1 MPKNTK
7 TTAKE
12 ETATT
17 KVTRSTKGTTKKEAR
32 VTPRTGKSQANKM
45 LARVPEEKVFWC
57 HDGQVLRDIREL
69 RDALITM
76 SDETYNYHS
85 KEFKKDLSNWVRDI
99 VATETGKRYGRVQFK
114 RDGQSGYGRQMQP
127 AMKKRRGLT
136 LCKSR

>member
-32 VTPRTGKSQANKM
+32 VTPRMGKSQASKM

-57 HDGQVLRDIREL
+57 HDGQVLSDIKEL

-76 SDETYNYHS
+76 SDETYNYHAN
-85 KEFKKDLSNWVRDI
+85 EFKKDFSDWVRDI
-99 VATETGKRYGRVQFK
+99 VGDEKLAKDMETASSRETAIRVVED
-114 RDGQSGYGRQMQP
+114 RCSLL
-127 AMKKRRGLT
+127 MKKAGEV
-136 LCKSR
+136 